1 MCIIKIG
8 MYKLHEK
15 CYKSVIS
22 RDDSVCS
29 SYTGLYLQV
38 SIQLLSYVHENCE
51 AQCLSQVRQL
61 VLMIFLLSSNVSM
74 AINGLI

>member
-1 MCIIKIG
+1 

-29 SYTGLYLQV
+29 SYMGLYLQV
-38 SIQLLSYVHENCE
+38 SIQLMRYVHEICE
-51 AQCLSQVRQL
+51 TQCLSPVRQL
-61 VLMIFLLSSNVSM
+61 QGWSPVFGTEFLSARICCEVV
-74 AINGLI
+74 GC